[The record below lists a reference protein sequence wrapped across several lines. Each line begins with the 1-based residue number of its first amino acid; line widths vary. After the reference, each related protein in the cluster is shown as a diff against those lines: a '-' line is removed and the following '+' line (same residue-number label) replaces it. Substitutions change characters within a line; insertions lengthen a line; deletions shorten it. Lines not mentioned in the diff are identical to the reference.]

1 MLFFFVTPKFC
12 YKHCL
17 QFLLAIKMAPR
28 ETENNAYAKFGVTN
42 KEHHGMLWYFLEWSR
57 IQQIHNIVQISIS
70 FGRGK
75 DFGLRIL
82 ADPSF
87 ECHFTEVI
95 FPNNI

>member
-1 MLFFFVTPKFC
+1 MVC
-12 YKHCL
+12 YGI
-17 QFLLAIKMAPR
+17 F
-28 ETENNAYAKFGVTN
+28 
-42 KEHHGMLWYFLEWSR
+42 WSGQESGR
-57 IQQIHNIVQISIS
+57 VQISVS